1 MALILS
7 MLSEQPIN
15 DDLGEIVDAVPVLA
29 DSRVLDRP
37 RTGGQVAVQAAAVA
51 GASFVAGAAAVA
63 VVRNRKVR
71 KVARRR
77 GRERATVAK
86 VVATRSFLV
95 DVHVLGR
102 D

>member
-1 MALILS
+1 VALILS
-7 MLSEQPIN
+7 ILSEQPSN

-29 DSRVLDRP
+29 GSRALDRP

-63 VVRNRKVR
+63 AVRSRKVR

-77 GRERATVAK
+77 RRERTAVGK
-86 VVATRSFLV
+86 VVASRSFLV